1 MKEACEHGKI
11 TPWLPTKRA
20 DVSRHGYRAA
30 QFEDAIARFLP
41 PEPNI
46 RTLKRG
52 GRRKDVKVFGCSDD
66 WRARCAL
73 RRLTV
78 CQLTHKSRGNGSG
91 LRRGCGFAS
100 GRLLGATG
108 PRMESY
114 NWKAKPISPCLG
126 AYEAH
131 PKTTLYGVVFQKLN
145 GPLLTSAPQSPRRS
159 EETAYHD
166 KQHIFRTRTASPPL
180 CPAANGG
187 WLPSTNAARA
197 DSAASV
203 RHMLT
208 HTTGSRQHL
217 RHCVRSSTTCGRTAT
232 TGARKPMQHSDSWP
246 KGRPSDPG
254 GNGSPADA
262 TGRSAVAAY
271 C

>member
-1 MKEACEHGKI
+1 LCERSAPARWHWSNVRYCSERGANRNDYRDATMVLVAYRHES
-11 TPWLPTKRA
+11 TPCAT
-20 DVSRHGYRAA
+20 
-30 QFEDAIARFLP
+30 
-41 PEPNI
+41 PNCR
-46 RTLKRG
+46 RTLRQV
-52 GRRKDVKVFGCSDD
+52 RKPGYSSVVMAECS
-66 WRARCAL
+66 REGTLVR
-73 RRLTV
+73 TV
-78 CQLTHKSRGNGSG
+78 LAQ
-91 LRRGCGFAS
+91 AS
-100 GRLLGATG
+100 DLSAD
-108 PRMESY
+108 S
-114 NWKAKPISPCLG
+114 AG
-126 AYEAH
+126 AYPAL
-131 PKTTLYGVVFQKLN
+131 PNGISRQTTY
-145 GPLLTSAPQSPRRS
+145 
-159 EETAYHD
+159 
-166 KQHIFRTRTASPPL
+166 FRTRTASPPL

-217 RHCVRSSTTCGRTAT
+217 WHCVRSSTTCGRTAT